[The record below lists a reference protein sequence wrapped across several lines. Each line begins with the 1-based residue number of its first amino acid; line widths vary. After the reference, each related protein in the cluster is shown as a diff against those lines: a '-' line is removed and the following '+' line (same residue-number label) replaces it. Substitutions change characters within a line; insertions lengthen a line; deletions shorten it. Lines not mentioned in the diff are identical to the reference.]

1 MSHQRFISAIF
12 FASTMFLGFAHAQ
25 QNFDKVEIKTEKLS
39 LTTYVLFG
47 AGGNIDVSIS
57 EDALF
62 IIDDQYAPLGP
73 KILAALR
80 QLTDQPVKFVLNTHW
95 HGDHSERRQEARRDQ
110 SGETIGRIR

>member
-1 MSHQRFISAIF
+1 
-12 FASTMFLGFAHAQ
+12 MFLGFAHAQ
-25 QNFDKVEIKTEKLS
+25 QNFDKVEIKTDKLS
-39 LTTYVLFG
+39 PTTYVLFG
-47 AGGNIDVSIS
+47 AGGNIGVSVG

-95 HGDHSERRQEARRDQ
+95 HGDRSERRQEARRDQ